1 MNGFNNKLISIIKD
15 CDCFGKPLTFRINHE
30 REYKSLLGGLS
41 SIIFVM
47 ISIIYVT
54 YMTISDV
61 KVPIQEYDNILFGAK
76 SQQERLK
83 ILNRTFEAE

>member
-1 MNGFNNKLISIIKD
+1 MDIIKSIE
-15 CDCFGKPLTFRINHE
+15 LRNNRILLVGVL
-30 REYKSLLGGLS
+30 SL
-41 SIIFVM
+41 
-47 ISIIYVT
+47 YVT

-61 KVPIQEYDNILFGAK
+61 KLPIQEYDNILFGAK